1 MLLIPSVMAATGMM
15 PTQLDVVDTIPPNS
29 FHQMPALHAVP
40 ARMASQEHQETAK
53 TVQVLTP
60 SVMAAT
66 GMLPTHQDVETT
78 IPPISHH
85 LMSAAFADQTIKI
98 EFYP

>member
-1 MLLIPSVMAATGMM
+1 MLLTPSVMPATGMM

-29 FHQMPALHAVP
+29 LHQMHALHVEP
-40 ARMASQEHQETAK
+40 AMETAK

-60 SVMAAT
+60 SVMVAT
-66 GMLPTHQDVETT
+66 GMFPTHQDVETT

-85 LMSAAFADQTIKI
+85 LKNAAFADQTIKI

>member
-1 MLLIPSVMAATGMM
+1 MLLTPSVMPATGMM

-29 FHQMPALHAVP
+29 LHQMHALHVEP
-40 ARMASQEHQETAK
+40 AMETVK

-66 GMLPTHQDVETT
+66 GMFPTHQDVETT

-85 LMSAAFADQTIKI
+85 LKNAAFADQTIKI
-98 EFYP
+98 EF

>member
-29 FHQMPALHAVP
+29 FHQMHALHVVP
-40 ARMASQEHQETAK
+40 AMEETAK

-60 SVMAAT
+60 SVMVAT
-66 GMLPTHQDVETT
+66 GMLPTHQDAETT

-85 LMSAAFADQTIKI
+85 LKNAALADQTIII
-98 EFYP
+98 EF